1 MVSVASIAASRML
14 NVTLNRVILVFRVK
28 LKWLTFIQRAEA
40 AGAPT
45 VSLHVGHHV
54 HGAVTLCLPEIAVLS
69 HILTNLSLCINNSR
83 TRDYHTIS
91 ITESRKKHLEGYFYL
106 RNNQRSLH
114 IKKNVIS
121 LTHIWSCWIYRSI
134 GVSIF
139 INYWYVHVYLKETCE
154 NVNSQVRSID
164 LKN

>member
-1 MVSVASIAASRML
+1 MLSVASIAASRML

-91 ITESRKKHLEGYFYL
+91 ITESRKKHLECYFYL

-139 INYWYVHVYLKETCE
+139 IIGTYMYIWRKHLCE

>member
-28 LKWLTFIQRAEA
+28 LKWLTFIQRAES

-45 VSLHVGHHV
+45 ISLHVGHHV

-134 GVSIF
+134 GVSIL
-139 INYWYVHVYLKETCE
+139 IIGTYMYIWRKHLCE

-164 LKN
+164 MKN